1 MKRMAMLVLT
11 VAVLAAVIACSGNDP
26 TGAGSGNVQVLLTD
40 APLDLS
46 TVSAV
51 NVTITEFVLYPV
63 DDEDP
68 MAEGTGIV
76 MVMPGEGAETLNL
89 LDYQNGATTLVA
101 GADAPEGD
109 YAKIRMIVSAAELV
123 HDHDGDPDTPDI
135 AEPIKVPSG
144 KVQIPVPFHL
154 AAGEGMEITLDF
166 DAERSVQ
173 VNSTSSDNH
182 PYILRPVVTP
192 VGVRSM

>member
-1 MKRMAMLVLT
+1 MNRIASMIAGGAL
-11 VAVLAAVIACSGNDP
+11 LAGLIACSASDP
-26 TGAGSGNVQVLLTD
+26 TGSGSGSVRVLLTD

-51 NVTITEFVLYPV
+51 NVTITEFVLYAA
-63 DDEDP
+63 DDDDP
-68 MAEGTGIV
+68 LAEGEGIV
-76 MVMPGEGAETLNL
+76 MVMPGEGAESLNL

-101 GADAPEGD
+101 SAEVPEGH
-109 YAKIRMIVSAAELV
+109 YSKIRMLVSAAELV

-144 KVQIPVPFHL
+144 KVQIPVPFDL
-154 AAGEGMEITLDF
+154 SAGEGMEITLDF

-182 PYILRPVVTP
+182 AYILRPVVTP
-192 VGVRSM
+192 VGMRSI